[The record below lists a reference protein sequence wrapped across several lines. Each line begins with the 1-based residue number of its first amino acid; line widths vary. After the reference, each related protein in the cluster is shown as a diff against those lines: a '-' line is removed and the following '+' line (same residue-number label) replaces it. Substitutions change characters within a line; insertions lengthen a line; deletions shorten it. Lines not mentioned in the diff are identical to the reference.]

1 MLNPKTLVF
10 IAIFSIFSVSALG
23 QAPVGSVSSARSAS
37 SAPFFPL
44 SELKEGMKGTAR
56 TVFRG
61 SEPEEFSVE
70 ILGVVPGAIG
80 PKQDLI
86 VGRLSGG
93 AADRTSVFA
102 GMSGSP
108 VYIDGKLVGAISY
121 SFPFSKEPICG
132 ITPIEQMIAIFEKK
146 EGTKMT
152 ASEPKT
158 ISFAELAS
166 TNWSASFPKNQAS
179 ASGLLAGIS
188 NNSLLATVA
197 GQSFQPIA
205 TPMTFTGFSQQTL
218 NLFAPQL
225 MDAGLIPVAAV
236 GGSAPISPMKQ
247 ADATTLVGGDSVTM
261 QLTRGDYSLAA
272 AGTVTFR
279 DGEKIYAF
287 GHPFLSLGTSDLP
300 MSESHVVTVIPSL
313 NNSFKL
319 AVPDS
324 MVGTMT
330 QDRATG
336 VFGKLGQSP
345 KMIPVRMNVTT
356 SRGQTD
362 VVNFEVAKDDY
373 LTPLL
378 LNLAVYNT
386 AVAQER
392 TVGESTIQIDGE
404 INIKGQQPIKL
415 DRRFAGG
422 QSTQFAAASVAAP
435 VSALMRSRFEGL
447 EISGININI
456 TSTDGSKTAVLDRMA
471 IDRMQVKAGETVE
484 VQAFARTSA
493 GKIFVQKVP
502 VKIPQDTPA
511 GMFSITIGDGKEIQ
525 ENSSIQYFVPR
536 DLSELISTINM
547 LKVPDRLYLQTFR
560 TTNGAVIGSSEM
572 PNLPPS
578 VLATLN
584 NDRTV
589 GGIKPAVQTIVNE
602 LKLPPAEFVISGQQ
616 TLTIEV
622 IK

>member
-1 MLNPKTLVF
+1 
-10 IAIFSIFSVSALG
+10 
-23 QAPVGSVSSARSAS
+23 
-37 SAPFFPL
+37 
-44 SELKEGMKGTAR
+44 
-56 TVFRG
+56 
-61 SEPEEFSVE
+61 
-70 ILGVVPGAIG
+70 
-80 PKQDLI
+80 
-86 VGRLSGG
+86 
-93 AADRTSVFA
+93 
-102 GMSGSP
+102 
-108 VYIDGKLVGAISY
+108 
-121 SFPFSKEPICG
+121 
-132 ITPIEQMIAIFEKK
+132 
-146 EGTKMT
+146 
-152 ASEPKT
+152 
-158 ISFAELAS
+158 
-166 TNWSASFPKNQAS
+166 
-179 ASGLLAGIS
+179 
-188 NNSLLATVA
+188 
-197 GQSFQPIA
+197 
-205 TPMTFTGFSQQTL
+205 
-218 NLFAPQL
+218 
-225 MDAGLIPVAAV
+225 
-236 GGSAPISPMKQ
+236 
-247 ADATTLVGGDSVTM
+247 
-261 QLTRGDYSLAA
+261 
-272 AGTVTFR
+272 
-279 DGEKIYAF
+279 
-287 GHPFLSLGTSDLP
+287 
-300 MSESHVVTVIPSL
+300 
-313 NNSFKL
+313 
-319 AVPDS
+319 